1 VKKLA
6 DWVLKILESP
16 EEMLQVEELQR
27 VVWPGSETEIVPGHL
42 LITAAHNGGLAIG
55 AYLPAEDGKALG
67 QIIGFVFGFVG
78 LYFTPDG
85 PRPKHCSHIL
95 GVLPEY
101 RNSGI
106 GFALK
111 RAQWQMVRHQGIDR
125 ITWTYDPLLSR
136 NAHLNITRLG
146 AVCNTYRRDTYG
158 PLRDGL
164 NVGLPTDRFEVDW
177 WINTSRVRR
186 RLSRRP
192 RLQLDLAH
200 FLAAG
205 ARIISPAQENE
216 QGWMAPSPFRPSLA
230 EIGLGAG
237 APLVLVEIPS
247 DFLALK
253 QADPELASNWRGYT
267 RTLFEDL
274 FERGYLVTDFV
285 FLPGRLP
292 RSYYVLSH
300 GDSTL

>member
-205 ARIISPAQENE
+205 ARIISLAQENE
-216 QGWMAPSPFRPSLA
+216 QGWMAPSPFQPSLA
-230 EIGLGAG
+230 EVGLGAG

-253 QADPELASNWRGYT
+253 QADPELASNWRVNT